1 MGCLR
6 FLPAILGVAPFG
18 RALFLGL
25 AFAEGV
31 EEAGNGSGGLGLSL
45 SLMEGVRVPLC
56 GVGVCASAGGLTLTF
71 EKLSLSLGRLPSPDM
86 SSSAS
91 GPDTACRVDDPLK
104 PLASSPILTCFVLL
118 SVALRPLGLRIE
130 RLATLKDPSR
140 DAGPS
145 KAVGVA
151 PAALG
156 VGVGVAGLFRLRR
169 PVKAPSVGPVMTPTD
184 SEKALSIL
192 GER

>member
-1 MGCLR
+1 MGSLR
-6 FLPAILGVAPFG
+6 FLPAILGVVPFG
-18 RALFLGL
+18 RVLFLGL
-25 AFAEGV
+25 GFAEGV

-45 SLMEGVRVPLC
+45 SLMEGVRVALC

-86 SSSAS
+86 SSSSSS

-104 PLASSPILTCFVLL
+104 PLASSLILTCFLLL

-130 RLATLKDPSR
+130 RLATLEDPSL
-140 DAGPS
+140 DAGSS

-151 PAALG
+151 PAAVG

-169 PVKAPSVGPVMTPTD
+169 PV
-184 SEKALSIL
+184 
-192 GER
+192 